1 MLNKFSARHTYT
13 RFVVKLFSIERYIL
27 CRYFNM
33 YVSIKIW
40 SCSIP
45 SSKIQHS
52 TCTHPTKQ
60 ITYSKKINRFFNI
73 IKSGKGKCVYKLILQ
88 IPSTNTLYH
97 TTVPIYSNVCLRIYS
112 TSIQMG
118 TNFHDYNTILE
129 HNCIYNY
136 INIS

>member
-1 MLNKFSARHTYT
+1 MLNKFSARHTCT
-13 RFVVKLFSIERYIL
+13 PFVVKLFSIESYIL
-27 CRYFNM
+27 CRYFNT
-33 YVSIKIW
+33 YVSINIW

-60 ITYSKKINRFFNI
+60 MTYSKKINRFLNI
-73 IKSGKGKCVYKLILQ
+73 VKSGKGKCVYKLILQ
-88 IPSTNTLYH
+88 IPSTKDVIPHNGT
-97 TTVPIYSNVCLRIYS
+97 IIFNVCLSFYS

-118 TNFHDYNTILE
+118 THFHDYDTILE

-136 INIS
+136 INIC